1 MAVPNPEMGGSDVW
15 RCLQQEASRDAKDIS
30 TEFGR
35 ATYQELVQNRAS
47 EADRAHSVELGIASV
62 QPHLI
67 REACS
72 DMQDASLVCIVLE
85 CLFGGD
91 SCTAVRNLES
101 DACASVRA

>member
-1 MAVPNPEMGGSDVW
+1 MYSKCDLKSCPEPEMGDS
-15 RCLQQEASRDAKDIS
+15 ESRDVLRRNIS